1 METLAYGYGLAEAP
15 VWVPPDHDLADAPG
29 GVLLFSDVLGGGL
42 HRWSA
47 ASGVTTVV
55 PKRRGIGGAALHAD
69 GGVVV
74 TGRNVQHVRGSETRT
89 VLTLEGATGFNDMT
103 TDTDGRIYVGSMRF
117 MPFEG
122 GQPVPGEVW
131 RVDGDDAATDH
142 GAQATERR
150 AKATEL
156 FGDISW
162 PNGMGFSP
170 DGRTIY
176 ISDYAA
182 GKVIA
187 HDLTSTS
194 EAQNRRVFA
203 ESPSRAADGLA
214 VDSEG
219 RVWVALGAGGLGRFS
234 AGGTL
239 EEVLEVPAGFVASL
253 CFGGTDGRDLYITT
267 ADNTEDP
274 ARRGTVFR
282 TRVDVPGLPVT
293 PAGV

>member
-15 VWVPPDHDLADAPG
+15 VWVPPDHELADGPSG
-29 GVLLFSDVLGGGL
+29 GLLFSDVLGGGL
-42 HRWSA
+42 HLWSA

-89 VLTLEGATGFNDMT
+89 VLSLEGATGFNDMT
-103 TDTDGRIYVGSMRF
+103 TDADGRVYVGSMRF

-131 RVDGDDAATDH
+131 RVDGD
-142 GAQATERR
+142 G
-150 AKATEL
+150 ATEL
-156 FGDISW
+156 FGDIGW

-176 ISDYAA
+176 ISDYAT

-187 HDLTSTS
+187 HDLTSTG
-194 EAQNRRVFA
+194 EARNRRVFA

-219 RVWVALGAGGLGRFS
+219 SVWVALGAGGLGRFL

-267 ADNTEDP
+267 ADNTEQPD
-274 ARRGTVFR
+274 RRGTVFR

-293 PAGV
+293 SASV

>member
-1 METLAYGYGLAEAP
+1 
-15 VWVPPDHDLADAPG
+15 VPPGHELSDTPHGA
-29 GVLLFSDVLGGGL
+29 LLFSDVLGGGV

-55 PKRRGIGGAALHAD
+55 PKRRGVGGMALHAD

-74 TGRNVQHVRGSETRT
+74 TGRDVQHVRDSEVRPLLT
-89 VLTLEGATGFNDMT
+89 VEGAKGFNDMT
-103 TDTDGRIYVGSMRF
+103 TDTDGRVYVGSIRF
-117 MPFEG
+117 MPFDGES
-122 GQPVPGEVW
+122 PVPGEVW
-131 RVDGDDAATDH
+131 RVEQ
-142 GAQATERR
+142 GAD
-150 AKATEL
+150 ATEL

-162 PNGMGFSP
+162 PNGIGFSP
-170 DGRTIY
+170 DGFTIY

-187 HDLTSTS
+187 HDLAATG

-219 RVWVALGAGGLGRFS
+219 SVWVALGAGGIGRFS
-234 AGGTL
+234 AAGAL
-239 EEVLEVPAGFVASL
+239 DAVLGVPAGFVSSL
-253 CFGGTDGRDLYITT
+253 CFGGVDGRELYITS

-282 TRVDVPGLPVT
+282 TRVDVPGPPRPFAKV
-293 PAGV
+293 

>member
-15 VWVPPDHDLADAPG
+15 VWVPPDHELADGPSG
-29 GVLLFSDVLGGGL
+29 GLLFSDVLGGGL
-42 HRWSA
+42 HLWSA

-103 TDTDGRIYVGSMRF
+103 TDTDGRVYVGSMRF

-131 RVDGDDAATDH
+131 RVDGD
-142 GAQATERR
+142 G
-150 AKATEL
+150 ATEL
-156 FGDISW
+156 FGDIGW

-187 HDLTSTS
+187 HDLTSTG
-194 EAQNRRVFA
+194 EARNRRVFA

-219 RVWVALGAGGLGRFS
+219 SVWVALGAGGLGRFS

-267 ADNTEDP
+267 ADNTEQPD
-274 ARRGTVFR
+274 RRGTVFR

-293 PAGV
+293 PASV